1 MTFGDTQIKYD
12 HSMLGVEYDVGPFP
26 VTREMIVEFALST
39 GEIDPRY
46 LDEVPA
52 PNPEHCEII
61 APPTFCNVFSLGVER
76 PDIKL
81 DFGDLSFFAGQSI
94 ECLAPVSPGDTIHGT
109 TKLKTVY
116 PKTGRSGMMVFA
128 VWQTSLMN
136 QAGEVVALIEESY
149 VLRNRG
155 KE

>member
-1 MTFGDTQIKYD
+1 MTSGDTQIKYD

-26 VTREMIVEFALST
+26 VTRDMIVDFALST
-39 GEIDPRY
+39 GETDPRY
-46 LDEVPA
+46 LDEVSSPDS
-52 PNPEHCEII
+52 EHCEII

-81 DFGDLSFFAGQSI
+81 DFGDLDFFAGQSI
-94 ECLAPVSPGDTIHGT
+94 ECLAPVRPGDTIYGT
-109 TKLKTVY
+109 TTLKTVY

-128 VWQTSLMN
+128 VWQTNLMN
-136 QAGEVVALIEESY
+136 QAGEIVALVEESY
-149 VLRNRG
+149 VRRKRG